1 MLIQLT
7 SYEERDY
14 RIVTLNSHLHRKSY
28 PYQDKHD
35 GDCKKQGEMEP
46 KMKRKALSGNGK
58 ELLKLRPD
66 TPAPCE
72 FYKTSGSREQTSK
85 RA

>member
-1 MLIQLT
+1 MQLT
-7 SYEERDY
+7 SYEERGS
-14 RIVTLNSHLHRKSY
+14 RIVTLKSRLHRKSY
-28 PYQDKHD
+28 PYQDKHN
-35 GDCKKQGEMEP
+35 GDYKKQGEMKP
-46 KMKRKALSGNGK
+46 KMKGKALSGNEK